1 LETLWH
7 ADLDEELMMIAK
19 LLPLIFS
26 IILAG
31 FSRAQGPGDFDS
43 GSGKASEYGPRPP
56 LSVFDPAGILMPE
69 WVKGISDRLAAIYQK
84 EGVDV
89 IVVVLADVGKA
100 PPEHVARSFAKAWC
114 KSPIHCVVLHVPGRE
129 DSPWI
134 VPDGKLVDRLNP
146 EQVSLAVEN
155 AQRRAASEPKD
166 IDKVK
171 AAATEAADMLRF
183 WTASAINR
191 SEMYELETAKIRA
204 ELEAE
209 SREWKT
215 GVIIGATAAI
225 LLVAGLALSFVNY
238 RQRGPRYF
246 PLPALTRR
254 LGAPHAGGNQAVV
267 NLGAPPS

>member
-1 LETLWH
+1 
-7 ADLDEELMMIAK
+7 MIAK
-19 LLPLIFS
+19 LLPLILTIVF
-26 IILAG
+26 AG
-31 FSRAQGPGDFDS
+31 FSHAQGTGDFDLR
-43 GSGKASEYGPRPP
+43 SGKAFEYGTHPP
-56 LSVFDPAGILMPE
+56 LSVFDPGGILMPE

-100 PPEHVARSFAKAWC
+100 PPEYVARSFAKAWC

-134 VPDGKLVDRLNP
+134 VPEGKLVDRLNP
-146 EQVSLAVEN
+146 EQVRLAVKN

-171 AAATEAADMLRF
+171 AAVTEAADMLRF

-191 SEMYELETAKIRA
+191 SEKYELEPAKIRV
-204 ELEAE
+204 ELGAE
-209 SREWKT
+209 SRGWKK
-215 GVIIGATAAI
+215 GVIIGATAAV
-225 LLVAGLALSFVNY
+225 LLVAGLALLFVNY
-238 RQRGPRYF
+238 RQGSPRYF